1 VDNRAGYGLL
11 IADPEM
17 IKILNCL
24 QGQYED
30 EIIEDV
36 RKGLTSPKKS
46 IPSKYF
52 YDDCGSDLFE
62 DICKL
67 SEYYPTRIE
76 LSILKNI
83 APKFT
88 QLFRNKDLVELGSG
102 ADLKIRTLLDAVGR
116 ETRATLRYIPVDINE
131 SAIFNALQSL
141 LNRFPELEVLGIVA
155 DFTCQLNVIP
165 DDRPTIFCFLG
176 STIGNFDEEE
186 TIVFL
191 QNMAGSMK
199 MEDRLLI
206 GFDMVKSREILE
218 AAYNDRTGVTA
229 EFNKNILNVVN
240 DSLNGNFD
248 LRCFDHLAFYND
260 KHQRIE
266 MHLKANCDFS
276 VRLKALSLEVDF
288 IAGDTIQTEIS
299 RKFTRDKIE
308 ELASHAGLRIANWYT
323 DRDEWFSIVEMSRH
337 T

>member
-1 VDNRAGYGLL
+1 VVNRADYGLL
-11 IADPEM
+11 IAGPGM
-17 IKILNCL
+17 IKILNYL
-24 QGQYED
+24 KDQYED
-30 EIIEDV
+30 EIVEDI
-36 RKGLTSPKKS
+36 RKGLTSSKKS

-52 YDDCGSDLFE
+52 YDDCGSELFE

-102 ADLKIRTLLDAVGR
+102 ADLKIRTLLEPVGQ

-131 SAIFNALQSL
+131 MAIFNALQNL
-141 LNRFPELEVLGIVA
+141 ITRFPELEVLGIVA
-155 DFTCQLNVIP
+155 DFTCQMNVIP
-165 DDRPTIFCFLG
+165 DNRPTIFCFLG
-176 STIGNFDEEE
+176 STIGNFDEAE
-186 TIVFL
+186 TIVFF
-191 QNMAGSMK
+191 QNVAGSMK

-218 AAYNDRTGVTA
+218 AAYNDRKGVTA

-240 DSLNGNFD
+240 DSVNGNFD
-248 LRCFDHLAFYND
+248 LCCFDHLAFYND
-260 KHQRIE
+260 KHQQIE

-276 VRLKALSLEVDF
+276 VRLEALGLEVDF

-308 ELASHAGLRIANWYT
+308 ELVSHANLRITNWYT
-323 DRDEWFSIVEMSRH
+323 DRDEWFSVVEMAHRA
-337 T
+337 